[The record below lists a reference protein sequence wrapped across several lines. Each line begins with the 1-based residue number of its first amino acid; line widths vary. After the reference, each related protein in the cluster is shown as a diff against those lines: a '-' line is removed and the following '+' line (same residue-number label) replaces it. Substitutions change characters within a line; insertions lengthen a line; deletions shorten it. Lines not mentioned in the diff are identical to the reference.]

1 MATLMGSPSFSPSPK
16 RCAVTRQLRNIRAR
30 AARKWSGQLSLAAI
44 AALAFAA
51 PAVSTQRLPKE
62 FEMVG
67 QLASP
72 STAAGTWS
80 ATGPIE
86 AAGTYTETF
95 SFAGE
100 TIHSRKVLIGAG
112 GTIVLEIRAVVVW
125 LDACTAGFK
134 AGSWH
139 ISDATGA
146 YDGLEGGGAPAATVA
161 SFGNVCTGVI
171 DVAHEGAVRDD

>member
-1 MATLMGSPSFSPSPK
+1 MFGRAPGSQPH
-16 RCAVTRQLRNIRAR
+16 AR
-30 AARKWSGQLSLAAI
+30 GARILKSSRFLLAAI

-51 PAVSTQRLPKE
+51 PAAATQPQPQQLE
-62 FEMVG
+62 TTG
-67 QLASP
+67 QLTSP
-72 STAAGTWS
+72 STAAGTW
-80 ATGPIE
+80 TGTGFVD

-95 SFAGE
+95 RFAGK
-100 TIHSRKVLIGAG
+100 TIQSQKVLVGAS

-125 LDACTAGFK
+125 RDACTAGFT

-146 YDGLEGGGAPAATVA
+146 YERLKGGGAPATNVE

-171 DVAHEGAVRDD
+171 DVVHEGAAHDD